1 MEENYHAFFTEA
13 SGFLNERIFKD
24 YLRRLAYG
32 IDASCYRYIPKIVAW
47 VKNEEE
53 VQKLCALAKKHGVT
67 LTFRAAG
74 SSLSGQASCD
84 GVLVVVVHFFKDAHI
99 LDNAQSVQL
108 SCGVIGSHA
117 NDLLKPYHKKIVL
130 DPATINT
137 AMIGGLSLITL
148 AGCVAGWSKTATKP

>member
-47 VKNEEE
+47 VKDEEE
-53 VQKLCALAKKHGVT
+53 VQKLCVLAKKHGVS

-84 GVLVVVVHFFKDAHI
+84 GVLVVVAHFFKDAHI
-99 LDNAQSVQL
+99 LDNAQSIQL

-117 NDLLKPYHKKIVL
+117 NALLKPYHKKIGPRSRY
-130 DPATINT
+130 DKHRHDR
-137 AMIGGLSLITL
+137 GD
-148 AGCVAGWSKTATKP
+148 CR